1 MRKVL
6 TIAAAGLF
14 LTSSMA
20 IVPAHAAGNS
30 KIVNGVACT
39 VINKKIAGKG
49 NESYICSKNPYYL
62 KTKLTWT
69 WDACIQAQKQRA
81 SFKASHAAMVASG
94 ASAADLK
101 SDQDYVDSFKSA
113 TGDACKKGV

>member
-1 MRKVL
+1 MRKVFTVL
-6 TIAAAGLF
+6 AAGLV
-14 LTSSMA
+14 LSSSLA
-20 IVPAHAAGNS
+20 IVPAHAAANS

-39 VINKKIAGKG
+39 AVNKKIVGKG
-49 NESYICSKNPYYL
+49 SESYICSKNPYYL

-69 WDACIQAQKQRA
+69 WIECINAQKQLA
-81 SFKASHAAMVASG
+81 YFKASHAAMVASG

-101 SDQDYVDSFKSA
+101 SDQDFVDSYKSS